1 MIGFSGD
8 RGTILYLDQ
17 LVPTSGNDDWV
28 LWVGGEPHARDP
40 LGVSLIGDG
49 ELAVTE
55 SVPELDGLVS
65 GTRDNLPVI
74 GGEGDREDVTS
85 VSNES
90 SGGYTSGEFPQSEG
104 LVPRSR
110 ESVGTVRRDN
120 TVRDNVSVTVERPL
134 WDTVVL
140 LITGAVKNQT
150 LVNIKNWPCYQIV
163 RRGSYRSQ
171 IIRDWS
177 REPDKS
183 IFGFSR
189 EVARHCTHPSWSALC
204 SL

>member
-1 MIGFSGD
+1 VSDVVSLDSAGNEFP
-8 RGTILYLDQ
+8 YLDQ
-17 LVPTSGNDDWV
+17 LVPTSGNDDWI

-74 GGEGDREDVTS
+74 GGERDREDVTS
-85 VSNES
+85 VSNKS

-110 ESVGTVRRDN
+110 ESVGTVRGDN

-140 LITGAVKNQT
+140 LITGEVPDNQRLVTRTRQKHIWVLEGGSKTGDPSTVT
-150 LVNIKNWPCYQIV
+150 LQSSAQDHVFPHELLLV
-163 RRGSYRSQ
+163 VF
-171 IIRDWS
+171 DWVTC
-177 REPDKS
+177 E
-183 IFGFSR
+183 G
-189 EVARHCTHPSWSALC
+189 
-204 SL
+204 